1 MTDILIESTVQIMAT
16 LLITLIG
23 VLGSYLTIK
32 LGKKQELAAVNAAQQ
47 EVIEL
52 AQQTVGELQQT
63 MVENLKAANADG
75 KLTKEEIASLRRL
88 LVDKTMEKMSVT
100 TYNLLTAAAVDI
112 GALIRGAGENL
123 IASIK
128 RDAQ

>member
-1 MTDILIESTVQIMAT
+1 MTDILIGSAVQITAT

-32 LGKKQELAAVNAAQQ
+32 LGRKQELATVNAAQQ
-47 EVIEL
+47 EVIDL

-63 MVENLKAANADG
+63 MVENLKAAHADG
-75 KLTKEEIASLRRL
+75 KLTKEEIASLRKL

-100 TYNLLTAAAVDI
+100 TYNLLAAAAVDI

-123 IASIK
+123 IASMK

>member
-1 MTDILIESTVQIMAT
+1 MTNIIIESAVQIMAT

-32 LGKKQELAAVNAAQQ
+32 LGKKQELAMVNAAQQ

-63 MVENLKAANADG
+63 MVENLKAAHADG
-75 KLTKEEIASLRRL
+75 KLTKEEIASLRKL
-88 LVDKTMEKMSVT
+88 LVDKTMEKLSVP
-100 TYNLLTAAAVDI
+100 TYTLLSAAAVDI
-112 GALIRGAGENL
+112 GALIRGAGEDL

-128 RDAQ
+128 REGQ

>member
-1 MTDILIESTVQIMAT
+1 MTNVLLESAVQVMAT

-32 LGKKQELAAVNAAQQ
+32 LGRKQELAAVNAAQQ

-63 MVENLKAANADG
+63 MVENLKAAHADG
-75 KLTKEEIASLRRL
+75 KLTKEEIASLRKL

-100 TYNLLTAAAVDI
+100 TYNLLAAAAVDI

-123 IASIK
+123 IAAIK

>member
-1 MTDILIESTVQIMAT
+1 MTDILIEGAVQIMAM

-32 LGKKQELAAVNAAQQ
+32 LARKQELAAVNAAQQ

-63 MVENLKAANADG
+63 MVESLKEAHVDG
-75 KLTKEEIASLRRL
+75 KLSKEEIASLRKL

-100 TYNLLTAAAVDI
+100 TYNLLSAAAVDI

-123 IASIK
+123 IASMK
-128 RDAQ
+128 QNAQ